1 MSISTQGPGNGGKGE
16 PELQASVERVRQRAG
31 GLEVTLRLT
40 NPDPARALH
49 YVGDVRGIVVD
60 DATGV
65 VTVRL
70 TDQGRAAIPGAV
82 NVLPDFRRVD
92 PGGTALLA
100 VRLPPAIV
108 RMRTAAAPTAEVEL
122 ERREVTTASPVEIVV
137 GWSDTPYYPDT
148 RPGAADVQSTVAWE
162 KGAAR
167 VVVEPEK

>member
-1 MSISTQGPGNGGKGE
+1 MSVNTQGPKDKDG
-16 PELQASVERVRQRAG
+16 PELQANVERVRTRG
-31 GLEVTLRLT
+31 DGLEVTLRLT

-49 YVGDVRGIVVD
+49 YVSDVRGIVVD

-70 TDQGRAAIPGAV
+70 TDQGRAAIPGAA

-92 PGGTALLA
+92 PGGTSLLA
-100 VRLPPAIV
+100 VRLPPAII
-108 RMRTAAAPTAEVEL
+108 RMRRRPTPTAEVEV
-122 ERREVTTASPVEIVV
+122 ERLEVTTASPIEIVV

-148 RPGAADVQSTVAWE
+148 RPGAADTQSTVAWE

-167 VVVEPEK
+167 VVVEPKK